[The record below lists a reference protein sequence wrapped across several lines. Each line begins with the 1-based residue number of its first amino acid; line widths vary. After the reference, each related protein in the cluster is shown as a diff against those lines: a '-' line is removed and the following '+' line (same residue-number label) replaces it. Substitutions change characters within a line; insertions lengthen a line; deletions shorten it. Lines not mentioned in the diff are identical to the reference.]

1 MSEVA
6 RLAAV
11 AAAAVAAVTIGVAG
25 AGGSAPRDDT
35 AWLQALLDAGDLIYL
50 PQLPNSECYQTHGLW
65 VSNDDTQIVSNGA
78 CIVSLGPGPVRLV
91 SNDGDPI
98 TADSVFFINR
108 SDRLAPAPDHITI
121 RGLKIVVPA
130 SARTSGISIF
140 GHDVTISY
148 VTVTGAPVDDILV
161 GERANGDGYTS
172 RVKIDHCRLEGGGR
186 NVVSAVA
193 FLNLRIE
200 HSTLAGAS
208 NGYRGAPVEGGNPSA
223 GIDVEPNKR
232 GNLML
237 GLVVAHNV
245 IRDNAGPGILFALV
259 SSTGLPL
266 NSDRFSVVGNKILR
280 NGKSDRAEHGGI
292 VFYGGQAD
300 GRGRATVSGNV
311 ISGNRGAALVG
322 WKMTMTVDAHDNDLR
337 GNGGGAYQNVK
348 LARSRR

>member
-1 MSEVA
+1 MVVGA
-6 RLAAV
+6 RLVAIAVAALAV
-11 AAAAVAAVTIGVAG
+11 AAAP
-25 AGGSAPRDDT
+25 AGGGAPRDDT
-35 AWLQALLDAGDLIYL
+35 VWLQALLDAGDSIYL
-50 PQLPNSECYQTHGLW
+50 PKLLEGECYQTHGLW
-65 VSNDDTQIVSNGA
+65 VSHDDTRIVSNGA
-78 CIVSLGPGPVRLV
+78 CIVSLGPGSVRLV

-98 TADSVFFINR
+98 AADSVFFINR
-108 SDRLAPAPDHITI
+108 SDHLAPAPDHVTI

-130 SARTSGISIF
+130 SVLTSGISIF
-140 GHDVTISY
+140 GHDVTISH
-148 VTVTGAPVDDILV
+148 VTVTGAPVDDVLV
-161 GERANGDGYTS
+161 GERANGDGYAS
-172 RVKIDHCRLEGGGR
+172 RVEIDHCYLEGGGR
-186 NVVSAVA
+186 NVVSAVT

-200 HSTLAGAS
+200 YSTLAGAS
-208 NGYRGAPVEGGNPSA
+208 NGYRGAPVEGGNPAA

-237 GLVVAHNV
+237 GLVIAHNL

-266 NSDRFSVVGNKILR
+266 NADRFSVVGNKIVR

-300 GRGRATVSGNV
+300 GRGRATVSGNL

-348 LARSRR
+348 LAKSRR